1 MISDMKKSLDTCLKV
16 GPVTCAIVGGN
27 RSVLHAAQYLRR
39 LGVDLVGLDSI
50 DDVRNLEPNVLAV
63 LIGGDS
69 WVDQLR
75 PELAGKEFS
84 YSEGWDQT
92 INEIWLW
99 DYEVGIP
106 GTGSMASAVS
116 GVSAVI
122 GKPKD
127 RPMVLPAY
135 IPEKWCGIFG
145 ASLAFSLQ
153 VANANGN
160 ETNSDRRRIDVS
172 SADILR
178 AWAEQNSGNHAGVPY
193 GWRRN
198 GRTAVEHGG
207 VFPQGF
213 FACKDGYIAIQAR
226 SRQDWM
232 AILASLGEHE
242 WIVLKEFHNPFKL
255 SEDDSVIRP
264 LLEMALS
271 TMTRRELLDSAII
284 TGAPMAPVLSAEEAK
299 VWDVFRPDFVDET
312 GSLSM
317 PFAIKRSSH
326 KSSKRQK

>member
-1 MISDMKKSLDTCLKV
+1 MISDTNKSLKTCLKI
-16 GPVTCAIVGGN
+16 GHVTCAILGGN
-27 RSVLHAAQYLRR
+27 RSVLHAAQYLKN
-39 LGVDLVGLDSI
+39 LGVNLVGLNSI
-50 DDVRNLEPNVLAV
+50 EDIQYLEPNVLAV

-69 WVDQLR
+69 WVDELR
-75 PELAGKEFS
+75 PELVGKEVS
-84 YSEGWDQT
+84 YSEGRDH
-92 INEIWLW
+92 ILNEIWLW

-122 GKPKD
+122 GKPND
-127 RPMVLPAY
+127 RPMVLPTH

-145 ASLAFSLQ
+145 ASMAFSLQ
-153 VANANGN
+153 VATVN
-160 ETNSDRRRIDVS
+160 EINSGRRHIDVS

-232 AILASLGEHE
+232 AILSSLGQHE

-264 LLEMALS
+264 LLEKALS
-271 TMTRRELLDSAII
+271 GMTRRELLDSAII
-284 TGAPMAPVLSAEEAK
+284 TGAPMAPILSAEEAK
-299 VWDVFRPDFVDET
+299 VWDVFRPEFVDET
-312 GSLSM
+312 GSLSN
-317 PFAIKRSSH
+317 PFIIKRSPH
-326 KSSKRQK
+326 KSSTRQK